1 MAPRAP
7 DAPGR
12 PRDGYGGGQANP
24 RPGGCPAGDLTGP
37 GGTGKTRLAL
47 AVAGSV
53 LGQYPDGVCFV
64 DLSTLP
70 DPALVVPTTAATLG
84 VREVVG
90 QPLLTTLSGFL
101 ADKRL
106 LFLLDNCEHV
116 VAAALDVAALLAAS
130 PTVSILATS
139 RASLRL
145 RGEREVPLSPL
156 ALPAADRLLPIDE
169 LARVPAVALFV
180 DLASASWPHFAL
192 TAENSA
198 AVAAICQRLDGL
210 PLAIELAAARIKVLP
225 PAALLAR
232 PSSGCPS

>member
-1 MAPRAP
+1 MSSVSIRTGSASSISLRCLI
-7 DAPGR
+7 R
-12 PRDGYGGGQANP
+12 PRRAHD
-24 RPGGCPAGDLTGP
+24 
-37 GGTGKTRLAL
+37 
-47 AVAGSV
+47 
-53 LGQYPDGVCFV
+53 
-64 DLSTLP
+64 
-70 DPALVVPTTAATLG
+70 AATLG

-116 VAAALDVAALLAAS
+116 VAAALDVAALLAQSDRLHPGHEPGVAAS
-130 PTVSILATS
+130 PR
-139 RASLRL
+139 RA
-145 RGEREVPLSPL
+145 RGPLSPL

-210 PLAIELAAARIKVLP
+210 PLAIELAAARIKSCHRP
-225 PAALLAR
+225 RFLAR
-232 PSSGCPS
+232 LDAAPLDRRWERPACTATHHAGRPCRL